1 MLWRLEPNTRFRT
14 NKDVTRINSVGLRES
29 LLPSQKKRR
38 GKKRFLLRE
47 TRVSMAGVFETMRR
61 MRFNW
66 RDCESVFR
74 YPLKSS
80 IWAFGYSTEQTLR
93 LLEEVGWSYEPDLV
107 IVSNLFSDCNIDAF
121 QDRVAMR
128 LTNPQ
133 PSGMER
139 LFQQSRLYCAC
150 YMSWANYQANLNQ
163 NPNRVLM
170 RDSNRS
176 QCCSNTRISTKI
188 CLCLVFQLLIIW
200 IICTPSNKK
209 PKSEMLWSCW
219 LHWPKNGMSGFG
231 TFPPKPSP
239 DHVLPWFPYQRMPSK
254 MGRGK

>member
-1 MLWRLEPNTRFRT
+1 M
-14 NKDVTRINSVGLRES
+14 
-29 LLPSQKKRR
+29 
-38 GKKRFLLRE
+38 LRE
-47 TRVSMAGVFETMRR
+47 TRVSMAGAFETMRR

-66 RDCESVFR
+66 NGDYESVFR

-80 IWAFGYSTEQTLR
+80 IWAFPDILQNKHLR

-150 YMSWANYQANLNQ
+150 YMS
-163 NPNRVLM
+163 
-170 RDSNRS
+170 
-176 QCCSNTRISTKI
+176 
-188 CLCLVFQLLIIW
+188 
-200 IICTPSNKK
+200 
-209 PKSEMLWSCW
+209 
-219 LHWPKNGMSGFG
+219 
-231 TFPPKPSP
+231 
-239 DHVLPWFPYQRMPSK
+239 
-254 MGRGK
+254 